1 MPQHFASD
9 NNAGMC
15 PEAFAALAEA
25 NQAGHAGGYGDDPW
39 TVRAHA
45 AMSEVFEH
53 KAKVFFAGNG
63 TAANAL
69 VLAQL
74 LKPFDAVIA
83 HALSHIEED
92 EANAVGLLGGGAKI
106 VTLAAPHAKLTPDL
120 VREAAGRGRGVHSTR
135 ARALSLTQS
144 TELGTVYT
152 PGEIGALCDVAHGA
166 GMTVHM
172 DGARFANAVASL
184 GCAPADISWKAGVD
198 VLVFGGVKNG
208 LGFGEA
214 IVFFDEAL
222 SEAFAW
228 RVKQAGHLT
237 SKMRFVTAPWT
248 GLLADG
254 VWLKHAA
261 HANAMAARLG
271 KGLMAAGLGL
281 MEQVHANAVFVDM
294 PVRVQETVRAK
305 GWRFYTFSGLT
316 GCRLMCAWDTEP
328 ATVDRFLAD
337 VMACIDRAH

>member
-15 PEAFAALAEA
+15 PEAFAALTQA

-39 TVRAHA
+39 TVRAIA
-45 AMSEVFEH
+45 AIGDLFEH
-53 KAKVFFAGNG
+53 EAKVFFAGNG

-69 VLAQL
+69 VLAHL
-74 LKPFDAVIA
+74 LAPFDAVIA
-83 HALSHIEED
+83 HAHSHIEED
-92 EANAVGLLGGGAKI
+92 EANAVGFYGGGAKI
-106 VTLAAPHAKLTPDL
+106 VTLASPHAKLTPDL

-144 TELGTVYT
+144 TELGTVYA
-152 PGEIGALCDVAHGA
+152 PGEIGALCETAHGL
-166 GMTVHM
+166 GLKVHM

-184 GCAPADISWKAGVD
+184 GCAPAEISWKAGVD

-214 IVFFDEAL
+214 IVFFDAGL
-222 SEAFAW
+222 ADAFAW
-228 RVKQAGHLT
+228 RVKQSGHLT

-248 GLLADG
+248 GLLDGG
-254 VWLKHAA
+254 VWLKNAA
-261 HANAMAARLG
+261 HANAMAKRL
-271 KGLMAAGLGL
+271 AAGLTSLGL
-281 MEQVHANAVFVDM
+281 PLLETVEANAVFVDM
-294 PVRVQETVRAK
+294 PVAVQERVRGK

-316 GCRLMCAWDTEP
+316 GCRLMCAWDTQA

-337 VMACIDRAH
+337 VAACIDRAP

>member
-15 PEAFAALAEA
+15 PEAFAVLAEA

-39 TVRAHA
+39 TVRAIA
-45 AMSEVFEH
+45 AIADVFEH

-74 LKPFDAVIA
+74 LAPFDAVIA

-92 EANAVGLLGGGAKI
+92 EANAVGFFGGGAKI
-106 VTLAAPHAKLTPDL
+106 VTVAAPHAKLTPDL

-135 ARALSLTQS
+135 ARALSVTQS
-144 TELGTVYT
+144 TELGTVYA
-152 PGEIGALCDVAHGA
+152 PAEIAALCEVAHAA

-172 DGARFANAVASL
+172 DGARFANAVAAL
-184 GCAPADISWKAGVD
+184 GCAPSDISWKAGVD

-214 IVFFDEAL
+214 IVFFDDAL
-222 SEAFAW
+222 AEAFAW
-228 RVKQAGHLT
+228 RVKQSGHLT

-254 VWLKHAA
+254 VWLKNAA
-261 HANAMAARLG
+261 HANAMASRLA
-271 KGLMAAGLGL
+271 KGLTAAGLRL
-281 MEQVHANAVFVDM
+281 LEKAEANAVFADM
-294 PVRVQETVRAK
+294 PVAVQEGLRAK

-316 GCRLMCAWDTEP
+316 GCRLMCAWDTDP

-337 VMACIDRAH
+337 VAACIDRAR

>member
-15 PEAFAALAEA
+15 PEAFAALTQA

-39 TVRAHA
+39 TARAIA
-45 AMSEVFEH
+45 AIAGVLEH

-83 HALSHIEED
+83 HAQSHIEED
-92 EANAVGLLGGGAKI
+92 EANAVGHFGAGAKI

-135 ARALSLTQS
+135 ARALSITQS

-152 PGEIGALCDVAHGA
+152 PGEIGALSETAHA
-166 GMTVHM
+166 LGMRVHM
-172 DGARFANAVASL
+172 DGARFANAVAAL
-184 GCAPADISWKAGVD
+184 GCTPADISWKAGVD

-214 IVFFDEAL
+214 IVFFDPAL
-222 SEAFAW
+222 ADAFEW
-228 RVKQAGHLT
+228 RVKQSGHLT

-248 GLLADG
+248 GLLDDG
-254 VWLKHAA
+254 VWLKNAA
-261 HANAMAARLG
+261 HANAMATRL
-271 KGLMAAGLGL
+271 AAGLTALGL
-281 MEQVHANAVFVDM
+281 PLIEKVEANAVFVEM
-294 PVRVQETVRAK
+294 PVAVQERVRAK

-316 GCRLMCAWDTEP
+316 GCRLMCAWDTE
-328 ATVDRFLAD
+328 AGTVERFLAD
-337 VMACIDRAH
+337 VKGCVDRAS

>member
-15 PEAFAALAEA
+15 PAALAALVEA

-39 TVRAHA
+39 TMRANA
-45 AMSEVFEH
+45 AIAEVFERE
-53 KAKVFFAGNG
+53 AKVFFAGNG

-74 LKPFDAVIA
+74 LKPFDAVLA
-83 HALSHIEED
+83 HAQSHIEED

-106 VTLAAPHAKLTPDL
+106 VPLDAPHAKLTPDL

-135 ARALSLTQS
+135 ARALSLTQA
-144 TELGTVYT
+144 TELGTTYT
-152 PGEIGALCDVAHGA
+152 ASEIGALCEVAHA
-166 GMTVHM
+166 CGMKVHM

-184 GCAPADISWKAGVD
+184 GCTPAEISWKAGVD

-214 IVFFDEAL
+214 IVFFDDAL
-222 SEAFAW
+222 SDAFAW
-228 RVKQAGHLT
+228 RVKQSGHLT

-248 GLLADG
+248 GLLANG
-254 VWLKHAA
+254 VWLQNAA
-261 HANAMAARLG
+261 HANAMALRL
-271 KGLMAAGLGL
+271 AAGLTSAGLNL
-281 MEQVHANAVFVDM
+281 MEDVQANAVFVDM
-294 PVRVQETVRAK
+294 PVPLQEGLRGK
-305 GWRFYTFSGLT
+305 GWRFYTFSGVT
-316 GCRLMCAWDTEP
+316 GCRLMCAWDTER

-337 VMACIDRAH
+337 LAACIDRAR

>member
-15 PEAFAALAEA
+15 PEAFAALVQA

-39 TVRAHA
+39 TMRAIA
-45 AMSEVFEH
+45 AIADLFEH

-69 VLAQL
+69 VLAHL
-74 LKPFDAVIA
+74 LAPFDAVIA

-92 EANAVGLLGGGAKI
+92 EANAVGFFGGGAKI
-106 VTLAAPHAKLTPDL
+106 VTVPAPHAKLTPDL
-120 VREAAGRGRGVHSTR
+120 VREAASRGRGVHSTR
-135 ARALSLTQS
+135 PRALSLTQS
-144 TELGTVYT
+144 TELGTVYS
-152 PGEIGALCDVAHGA
+152 PAEIGALCDVAHA
-166 GMTVHM
+166 SGMKVHM
-172 DGARFANAVASL
+172 DGARFANAVAAL

-222 SEAFAW
+222 AEAFAW
-228 RVKQAGHLT
+228 RVKQSGHLT

-254 VWLKHAA
+254 VWLRNAA
-261 HANAMAARLG
+261 HANAMAGRLAT
-271 KGLMAAGLGL
+271 GLTSAGLTL
-281 MEQVHANAVFVDM
+281 MEVVQANAVFVDM
-294 PVRVQETVRAK
+294 PVALQDGLRGK
-305 GWRFYTFSGLT
+305 GWRFYTFAGAT
-316 GCRLMCAWDTEP
+316 GCRLMCAWDTEA

-337 VMACIDRAH
+337 VTACIDRAR